1 MIKYAK
7 IINEET
13 KACEVGL
20 GTNSKY
26 YQSIGMVEME
36 VEEAYTN
43 KWYLKGYAPV
53 KPQEL
58 VDEERVAELEK
69 YLNETDWYSI
79 RYAETGKEIPADVLQ
94 ARQEAREEISKL
106 RGE

>member
-1 MIKYAK
+1 MKKYAK
-7 IINEET
+7 VINEET
-13 KACEVGL
+13 KTCEVGL
-20 GTNSKY
+20 GTNSAF

-36 VEEAYTN
+36 VEEAYN
-43 KWYLKGYAPV
+43 GQWYIKGYTPV

-94 ARQEAREEISKL
+94 ARQNAREEISKI
-106 RGE
+106 RGK